1 MSIGYCSM
9 IQRVFVIICLL
20 PLNQADLPL
29 VINTWHF
36 KNAAR
41 VGERLTMTA
50 PCMSFEGCLDF
61 NFLWFLSVAWSTL
74 QKGGSV
80 LDAVEKGCAQC
91 ELEQCDGSVGFG
103 GSPDELGETT
113 LDAMIMN
120 GQTYIS
126 MLNKALICQH

>member
-1 MSIGYCSM
+1 MSIGYCNM

-36 KNAAR
+36 KDAAR

-50 PCMSFEGCLDF
+50 PCMSFKGCLDF
-61 NFLWFLSVAWSTL
+61 NFQWFLSVAWSTL

-80 LDAVEKGCAQC
+80 LDAVERGCAQC
-91 ELEQCDGSVGFG
+91 ELEQCDGSVGTSAG
-103 GSPDELGETT
+103 ARMSTERPPLTR
-113 LDAMIMN
+113 
-120 GQTYIS
+120 
-126 MLNKALICQH
+126 